1 MSIDITTEKDG
12 KLRQRVSIDSFN
24 DLLVDVPTAF
34 GGDGLAPDPHDYFD
48 LSLGACKA
56 ITSRMYAQRKEWPLE
71 GVSVKVTR
79 DERDER
85 KGVYRLDVA
94 MTFHGIEAVKRNSVG
109 HVWQENGNFGKGRS
123 DERERE
129 GRKACVGSLRCT

>member
-1 MSIDITTEKDG
+1 MSIEITTEKDG
-12 KLRQRVSIDSFN
+12 KLRQRVSIDSFD
-24 DLLVDVPTAF
+24 DLLVDVPVAY

-71 GVSVKVTR
+71 GVSVTVTR

-94 MTFHGIEAVKRNSVG
+94 MTFHGIE
-109 HVWQENGNFGKGRS
+109 
-123 DERERE
+123 DPERLARLEEISHKCPIHRLMTTSTVE
-129 GRKACVGSLRCT
+129 ITTRTLAPTAQT